1 MAEISAIEQIV
12 IDNVRKIRIE
22 LKYPQDKL
30 SIDMGLNEKFIGH
43 VESIR
48 AKEKYNINH
57 LNKIAELFNC
67 SLRDFF
73 PEHPIKGELVKR
85 ISKK

>member
-1 MAEISAIEQIV
+1 MAEITAIEQNV
-12 IDNVRKIRIE
+12 IDNVREIRMK

-43 VESIR
+43 VESPK

-57 LNKIAELFNC
+57 LNKIAELFKC
-67 SLRDFF
+67 SIRDFF
-73 PEHPIKGELVKR
+73 PEQPIIGDLKKR